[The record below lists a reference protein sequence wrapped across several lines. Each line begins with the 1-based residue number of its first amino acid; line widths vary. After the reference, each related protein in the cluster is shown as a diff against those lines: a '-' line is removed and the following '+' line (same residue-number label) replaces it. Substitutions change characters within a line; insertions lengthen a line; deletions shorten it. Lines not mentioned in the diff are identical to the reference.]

1 MNGNMSEM
9 PGFWQRLRALI
20 RKEFNQIRRDRRL
33 AVSLIVP
40 PIAQILL
47 FGFALDSTVSNL
59 RIGILDESRTPESRE
74 LVATFTESKSF
85 IFGGYYFD
93 GKSLEDAISRGKMD
107 AGLVIPYDFAR
118 DLHRGRTTTIQFLL
132 NAVNANN
139 AAIGQGYAEGVLANY
154 NQSLS
159 AQGIHPEIRMIS
171 ANQSLKGMV
180 NLTPAYLFNPGL
192 VTTWFIVTGTFGTL
206 LILNGSLVAS
216 TAMIKER
223 ERGTV
228 EQLLMTPA
236 GTTEIILAKITP
248 LFLLLIGMVLLA
260 MTLIRFVFE
269 VPFRGSF
276 LLVFAGSALCVLC
289 GIGIGTFIATF
300 TRSAQQSQLLSFFV
314 NPPLA
319 TLSGSLSPIE
329 AMPKWL
335 QPFTVV
341 NPIRHFGVIT
351 RGVMVKG
358 SGLLELWPNFLALIA
373 FAVVLVGLSVGR
385 FRKQLG

>member
-1 MNGNMSEM
+1 MNGNSSQM

-33 AVSLIVP
+33 AISLIVP

-47 FGFALDSTVSNL
+47 FGFALDSTVSDL
-59 RIGILDESRTPESRE
+59 RLGILDESKTPESRE

-85 IFGGYYFD
+85 KFGGYFFD
-93 GKSLEDAISRGKMD
+93 GKTLEEAISRGKVD
-107 AGLVIPYDFAR
+107 AGIVIPYDFAR

-139 AAIGQGYAEGVLANY
+139 AAIGQGYAEGVLQNY
-154 NQSLS
+154 NQLLG
-159 AQGIHPEIRMIS
+159 AHGIHPEFRMIS
-171 ANQSLKGMV
+171 AQQSLKGMV
-180 NLTPAYLFNPGL
+180 NLMPAYLFNPGL

-276 LLVFAGSALCVLC
+276 LLVFAGAALCVLC

-300 TRSAQQSQLLSFFV
+300 TKSAQQSQLLSFFV

-358 SGLLELWPNFLALIA
+358 SGLVDLWPNFLALIA

>member
-1 MNGNMSEM
+1 M
-9 PGFWQRLRALI
+9 
-20 RKEFNQIRRDRRL
+20 RRL
-33 AVSLIVP
+33 AKAMP
-40 PIAQILL
+40 
-47 FGFALDSTVSNL
+47 
-59 RIGILDESRTPESRE
+59 
-74 LVATFTESKSF
+74 
-85 IFGGYYFD
+85 
-93 GKSLEDAISRGKMD
+93 
-107 AGLVIPYDFAR
+107 
-118 DLHRGRTTTIQFLL
+118 
-132 NAVNANN
+132 
-139 AAIGQGYAEGVLANY
+139 
-154 NQSLS
+154 
-159 AQGIHPEIRMIS
+159 IRMVS
-171 ANQSLKGMV
+171 AEQSLKGLV
-180 NLTPAYLFNPGL
+180 NLRPAYMFNPGL

-260 MTLIRFVFE
+260 MTIIRTVFQ

-335 QPFTVV
+335 QPFTIV

-373 FAVVLVGLSVGR
+373 FAVVLVGLSVWR

>member
-1 MNGNMSEM
+1 MNGNSSQM
-9 PGFWQRLRALI
+9 PGFWQRLQALI

-33 AVSLIVP
+33 AISLIVP
-40 PIAQILL
+40 PIAQLLL

-59 RIGILDESRTPESRE
+59 RLGLLDESKTPESRE
-74 LVATFTESKSF
+74 LAATFTESKSF
-85 IFGGYYFD
+85 KFGGYFFD
-93 GKSLEDAISRGKMD
+93 GKALENAISRGQVD

-139 AAIGQGYAEGVLANY
+139 AAIGQGYAEGVLVSY
-154 NQSLS
+154 NQSLG
-159 AQGIHPEIRMIS
+159 AHGIRPEIRLIS
-171 ANQSLKGMV
+171 ADNSRKGSV
-180 NLTPAYLFNPGL
+180 SLTPAFLFNPGL
-192 VTTWFIVTGTFGTL
+192 VTTWFIVTGTLGTL
-206 LILNGSLVAS
+206 LVLNGSLVAS

-236 GTTEIILAKITP
+236 GTTEIIIAKILP
-248 LFLLLIGMVLLA
+248 IFILLLGMVIIA
-260 MTLIRFVFE
+260 MTMVRFVFQ

-276 LLVFAGSALCVLC
+276 LLVFVGAALCVLC

-300 TRSAQQSQLLSFFV
+300 TRSAQQAQLLSFFV

-341 NPIRHFGVIT
+341 NPIRHFGLIT

-358 SGLLELWPNFLALIA
+358 SGLLDVLPNILALIA
-373 FAVVLVGLSVGR
+373 FAFVLVSLSVWR
-385 FRKQLG
+385 FRNQLG